1 MRRIPF
7 NNKPHFVIAV
17 FFEYIFSIMT
27 KVAVG
32 ILRRDGKIL
41 ACQRK
46 RGGRYELKWEFPGG
60 KVEQGETFLQC
71 LERELQEEL
80 AITIHSIDRMEI
92 QSAEY
97 DDGGHYEVAYCSVT
111 GFDGELRNNVFEE
124 VRWVTLRELREL
136 DILEGNRDFISR
148 MDRWMKE

>member
-1 MRRIPF
+1 
-7 NNKPHFVIAV
+7 
-17 FFEYIFSIMT
+17 MT

-60 KVEQGETFLQC
+60 KLEQGESILQC
-71 LERELQEEL
+71 LARELREEL
-80 AITIHSIDRMEI
+80 SITIHSIDRMEV

-97 DDGGHYEVAYCSVT
+97 DDGGMYEVAYCAVT
-111 GFDGELRNNVFEE
+111 GFDGEPKNNVFERL
-124 VRWVTLRELREL
+124 RWVTLDELRAL
-136 DILEGNRDFISR
+136 DNLEGNKDFISK
-148 MDRWMKE
+148 MDSWLKK